1 MLQTLL
7 TVLIAQVTQ
16 IGKVYGFDH
25 ILSYVVAFLLIGVF
39 VLIFY
44 NRLYAFQR
52 QEVNA
57 SRRSQNARLALILK
71 AGKQRIWI
79 YDPVKRHYSYL
90 SDEGTYEEEYNPVEF
105 SQRFDRDDFEVMRQA
120 IFDVADEKCPSAV
133 VMVKSNAKDDD
144 EKCLHYEI
152 NVSVASRDQHGHTT
166 RLLGIERDITDKI
179 RKQEQVNN
187 LLMRYHTVFNSSLLD
202 MIYYDRNGVLQDINE
217 KACQGFGIADRDQV
231 VREGFLLQ
239 NNPFFCNVPL
249 EQLENTRT
257 SAIVD
262 FSQLTDEKYQAERFG
277 LRGKMYYDSTINPFR
292 NAQGEL
298 EGVYMCGRDITEM
311 VESVHRQQEGAER
324 LHRSVKNVQEY
335 ITNINFALRV
345 SGVRFVSY
353 HPQSYTLEVSD
364 NINQP
369 QLRLSQLRC
378 IRLATF
384 RFRRNVSSMLNRMDH
399 LTRYTIN
406 ETIETEFRD
415 KKGRQV
421 WLMFNMVPITDKNGN
436 VERYFGVMRNMTDMV
451 ETERRLAIETK
462 KAQET
467 ELLKQSFLTNM
478 SYEIRTPLNNV
489 VGFAELFESEHD
501 ESDEQF
507 FVEEIKKSSSTLLL
521 LINDI
526 LFLSRLDANMIEYT
540 KSDVDFAMVFESHC
554 QMGWSSLSPA
564 VRTVVD
570 NPYERL
576 VVDIDEANL
585 GKVIEKLCLIS
596 SYFTK
601 EGTISARCEYRRGE
615 LTISIEDTGRGVD
628 AQTLPHVFD
637 RFVRNQNEE
646 LCGTGLDLPI
656 VQSIVHQMGGTIDI
670 ESELG
675 KGTTVWVSIPCE
687 AKVLEKRRVNQN
699 MES

>member
-1 MLQTLL
+1 MLHSLL
-7 TVLIAQVTQ
+7 AVLIAQVTQ
-16 IGKVYGFDH
+16 IGKVYDFDH
-25 ILSYVVAFLLIGVF
+25 TLAYVVAFLLIGVF

-44 NRLYAFQR
+44 NRLYVFQR

-105 SQRFDRDDFEVMRQA
+105 SQRFDRDDFELMRQA
-120 IFDVADEKCPSAV
+120 IFDVADEKRSSAV
-133 VMVKSNAKDDD
+133 VTVKSNAEDD
-144 EKCLHYEI
+144 EARLYYEI
-152 NVSVASRDQHGHTT
+152 NVSVASRDQHGHPT

-179 RKQEQVNN
+179 RKQEQVNK

-202 MIYYDRNGVLQDINE
+202 MIYYDKNGVLQDINE
-217 KACQGFGIADRDQV
+217 KACQAFGVADRDQIIS
-231 VREGFLLQ
+231 EGFLLQ
-239 NNPFFCNVPL
+239 NNPFFSGIEL
-249 EQLENTRT
+249 EQMENTRT
-257 SAIVD
+257 SSIVD
-262 FSQLTDEKYQAERFG
+262 FGQFTDEIYQTERFG
-277 LRGKMYYDSTINPFR
+277 LKGKMYYDSTINPFR

-311 VESVHRQQEGAER
+311 VESVHRQREGALR
-324 LHRSVKNVQEY
+324 LQQATKNVQNY
-335 ITNINFALRV
+335 ISNINYALRV

-364 NINQP
+364 NINET

-384 RFRRNVSSMLNRMDH
+384 RFRRNVSSMLNRMDR
-399 LTRYTIN
+399 LSKYTIA

-421 WLMFNMVPITDKNGN
+421 WLMFNMVPIIDKEGN
-436 VERYFGVMRNMTDMV
+436 VERYFGVMRDMTDMV
-451 ETERRLAIETK
+451 ETERRLAVETK

-489 VGFAELFESEHD
+489 VGFAELFESEH
-501 ESDEQF
+501 EEADEQL
-507 FVEEIKKSSSTLLL
+507 FVEEIKKSSNTLLL

-526 LFLSRLDANMIEYT
+526 LFLSRLDANMIEYN
-540 KSDVDFAMVFESHC
+540 KADVDFAMVFESHC
-554 QMGWSSLSPA
+554 QMGWSSMSPA

-585 GKVIEKLCLIS
+585 GKVIEKLCQLS
-596 SYFTK
+596 AYFTR
-601 EGTISARCEYRRGE
+601 EGTVSARCEYRRGE
-615 LTISIEDTGRGVD
+615 LTISIEDTGIGID

-637 RFVRNQNEE
+637 RFVRDQREE

-656 VQSIVHQMGGTIDI
+656 VQSLVQQMGGSIEM

-687 AKVLEKRRVNQN
+687 AKAIAKRRVTQN

>member
-1 MLQTLL
+1 MLHSLL
-7 TVLIAQVTQ
+7 AVLIAQVTQ
-16 IGKVYGFDH
+16 IGKVYDFDH
-25 ILSYVVAFLLIGVF
+25 TLAYVVAFLLIGVF

-44 NRLYAFQR
+44 NRLYVFQR

-105 SQRFDRDDFEVMRQA
+105 AQRFDRDDFELMRQA
-120 IFDVADEKCPSAV
+120 IFDVADEKRSSAV
-133 VMVKSNAKDDD
+133 VTVKSNAEDD
-144 EKCLHYEI
+144 EARLYYEI
-152 NVSVASRDQHGHTT
+152 NVSVASRDQHGHPT

-179 RKQEQVNN
+179 RKQEQVNK

-202 MIYYDRNGVLQDINE
+202 MIYYDKNGVLQDINE
-217 KACQGFGIADRDQV
+217 KACQAFGVADRDQIIS
-231 VREGFLLQ
+231 EGFLLQ
-239 NNPFFCNVPL
+239 NNPFFSGIEL
-249 EQLENTRT
+249 EQMENTRT
-257 SAIVD
+257 SSIVD
-262 FSQLTDEKYQAERFG
+262 FGQLTDEIYQTERFG
-277 LRGKMYYDSTINPFR
+277 LKDKMYYDSTINPFR

-311 VESVHRQQEGAER
+311 VESVHRQREGALR
-324 LHRSVKNVQEY
+324 LQQATKNVQNY
-335 ITNINFALRV
+335 ISNINYALRV

-353 HPQSYTLEVSD
+353 HPKSYTLEVSD
-364 NINQP
+364 NINET

-384 RFRRNVSSMLNRMDH
+384 RFRRNVSSMLNRMDR
-399 LTRYTIN
+399 LSKYTIA

-421 WLMFNMVPITDKNGN
+421 WLMFNMVPIIDKEGN
-436 VERYFGVMRNMTDMV
+436 VERYFGVMRDMTDMV
-451 ETERRLAIETK
+451 ETERRLAVETK

-489 VGFAELFESEHD
+489 VGFAELFESEH
-501 ESDEQF
+501 EEADEQL
-507 FVEEIKKSSSTLLL
+507 FVEEIKKSSNTLLL

-526 LFLSRLDANMIEYT
+526 LFLSRLDANMIEYN
-540 KSDVDFAMVFESHC
+540 KADVDFAIVFESHC
-554 QMGWSSLSPA
+554 QMGWSSMSPA

-585 GKVIEKLCLIS
+585 GKVIEKLCQLS
-596 SYFTK
+596 AYFTR
-601 EGTISARCEYRRGE
+601 EGTVSARCEYRRGE
-615 LTISIEDTGRGVD
+615 LTISIEDTGIGID

-637 RFVRNQNEE
+637 RFVRDQREE

-656 VQSIVHQMGGTIDI
+656 VQSLVQQMGGSIEM

-687 AKVLEKRRVNQN
+687 AKVIAKRRVTQN

>member
-1 MLQTLL
+1 MLHSLL
-7 TVLIAQVTQ
+7 AVLIAQVTQ
-16 IGKVYGFDH
+16 IGKVYDFDH
-25 ILSYVVAFLLIGVF
+25 TLAYVVAFLLIGVF

-44 NRLYAFQR
+44 NRLYVFQR

-71 AGKQRIWI
+71 AGKQRIWV

-90 SDEGTYEEEYNPVEF
+90 SDEGTYEETYNPVEF
-105 SQRFDRDDFEVMRQA
+105 AQRFDRDDFEMMRQA
-120 IFDVADEKCPSAV
+120 IFDVADEKRSSAV
-133 VMVKSNAKDDD
+133 VTVKSNAKDV
-144 EKCLHYEI
+144 EERLYYEI
-152 NVSVASRDQHGHTT
+152 NVSVASRDQRGHTT

-179 RKQEQVNN
+179 RKQEQVNK

-202 MIYYDRNGVLQDINE
+202 MIYYDKNGVLQDINE
-217 KACQGFGIADRDQV
+217 KACQVFGIADRDQLLS
-231 VREGFLLQ
+231 EGFLLQ

-249 EQLENTRT
+249 EQLENTRA

-262 FSQLTDEKYQAERFG
+262 FSQLTDEKYQTERFG
-277 LRGKMYYDSTINPFR
+277 LKGKMYYDSTINPLR

-298 EGVYMCGRDITEM
+298 EGVYMCGRDMTEM
-311 VESVHRQQEGAER
+311 VESVHRQQEGAEQLR
-324 LHRSVKNVQEY
+324 RSIKNVQKY

-364 NINQP
+364 NINEM

-399 LTRYTIN
+399 LTRYNIN

-421 WLMFNMVPITDKNGN
+421 WLMFNMVPIIDKNGN
-436 VERYFGVMRNMTDMV
+436 VERYFGVMRDMTDMV
-451 ETERRLAIETK
+451 ETEHRLAIETK

-501 ESDEQF
+501 EADEQF

-540 KSDVDFAMVFESHC
+540 KADVDFAMVFESHC

-576 VVDIDEANL
+576 VVNIDESNL
-585 GKVIEKLCLIS
+585 GKVIEKLCLLS
-596 SYFTK
+596 AYFTK
-601 EGTISARCEYRRGE
+601 EGTVSARCEYRRGE
-615 LTISIEDTGRGVD
+615 LTISIEDTGKGID
-628 AQTLPHVFD
+628 AQTLPRVFD
-637 RFVRNQNEE
+637 RFVRNLQEE

-656 VQSIVHQMGGTIDI
+656 VQSLVQQMGGTIDV
-670 ESELG
+670 ESEQG

-687 AKVLEKRRVNQN
+687 AKVIEKRRVNQN

>member
-1 MLQTLL
+1 MLHSLL
-7 TVLIAQVTQ
+7 AVLIAQVTQ
-16 IGKVYGFDH
+16 IGKVYDFDH
-25 ILSYVVAFLLIGVF
+25 TLAYVVAFLLIGVF

-44 NRLYAFQR
+44 NRLYVFQR

-79 YDPVKRHYSYL
+79 YTPAKRHYSYL

-105 SQRFDRDDFEVMRQA
+105 SQRFDRDDFELMRQA
-120 IFDVADEKCPSAV
+120 IFDVADEKRSSAV
-133 VMVKSNAKDDD
+133 VTVKSNAEDD
-144 EKCLHYEI
+144 EARLYYEI
-152 NVSVASRDQHGHTT
+152 NVSVASRDQHGHPT

-179 RKQEQVNN
+179 RKQEQVNK

-202 MIYYDRNGVLQDINE
+202 MIYYDKNGVLQDINE
-217 KACQGFGIADRDQV
+217 KACQAFGVADRDQIIS
-231 VREGFLLQ
+231 EGFLLQ
-239 NNPFFCNVPL
+239 NNPFFSGIEL
-249 EQLENTRT
+249 EQMENTRT
-257 SAIVD
+257 SSIVD
-262 FSQLTDEKYQAERFG
+262 FGQFTDEIYQTERFG
-277 LRGKMYYDSTINPFR
+277 LKGKMYYDSTINPFR

-311 VESVHRQQEGAER
+311 VESVHRQREGALR
-324 LHRSVKNVQEY
+324 LQQATKNVQNY
-335 ITNINFALRV
+335 ISNINYALRV

-364 NINQP
+364 NINET

-384 RFRRNVSSMLNRMDH
+384 RFRRNVSSMLNRMDR
-399 LTRYTIN
+399 LSKYTIA

-421 WLMFNMVPITDKNGN
+421 WLMFNMVPIIDKEGN
-436 VERYFGVMRNMTDMV
+436 VERYFGVMRDMTDMV
-451 ETERRLAIETK
+451 ETERRLAVETK

-489 VGFAELFESEHD
+489 VGFAELFESEH
-501 ESDEQF
+501 EEADEQL
-507 FVEEIKKSSSTLLL
+507 FVEEIKKSSNTLLL

-526 LFLSRLDANMIEYT
+526 LFLSRLDANMIEYN
-540 KSDVDFAMVFESHC
+540 KADVDFAMVFESHC
-554 QMGWSSLSPA
+554 QMGWSSMSPA

-585 GKVIEKLCLIS
+585 GKVIEKLCQLS
-596 SYFTK
+596 AYFTR
-601 EGTISARCEYRRGE
+601 EGTVSARCEYRRGE
-615 LTISIEDTGRGVD
+615 LTISIEDTGIGID

-637 RFVRNQNEE
+637 RFVRDQREE

-656 VQSIVHQMGGTIDI
+656 VQSLVQQMGGSIEM

-687 AKVLEKRRVNQN
+687 AKVIAKRRVTQN

>member
-1 MLQTLL
+1 MLHSLL
-7 TVLIAQVTQ
+7 AVLIAQVTQ
-16 IGKVYGFDH
+16 IGKVYDFDH
-25 ILSYVVAFLLIGVF
+25 TLAYVVAFLLIGVF

-44 NRLYAFQR
+44 NRLYVFQR

-105 SQRFDRDDFEVMRQA
+105 SQRFDRDDFELMRQA
-120 IFDVADEKCPSAV
+120 IFDVADEKRSSAV
-133 VMVKSNAKDDD
+133 VTVKSNAEDD
-144 EKCLHYEI
+144 EARLYYEI
-152 NVSVASRDQHGHTT
+152 NVSVASRDQNGHPT

-179 RKQEQVNN
+179 RKQEQVNK

-202 MIYYDRNGVLQDINE
+202 MIYYDKNGVLQDINE
-217 KACQGFGIADRDQV
+217 KACQAFGVADRDQIIS
-231 VREGFLLQ
+231 EGFLLQ
-239 NNPFFCNVPL
+239 NNPFFSGIEL
-249 EQLENTRT
+249 EQMENTRT
-257 SAIVD
+257 SSIVD
-262 FSQLTDEKYQAERFG
+262 FGQFTDEIYQTERFG
-277 LRGKMYYDSTINPFR
+277 LKDKMYYDSTINPFR

-311 VESVHRQQEGAER
+311 VESVHRQREGALR
-324 LHRSVKNVQEY
+324 LQQATKNVQNY
-335 ITNINFALRV
+335 ISNINYALRV

-364 NINQP
+364 NINET

-384 RFRRNVSSMLNRMDH
+384 RFRRNVSSMLNRMDR
-399 LTRYTIN
+399 LSKYTIA

-421 WLMFNMVPITDKNGN
+421 WLMFNMVPIIDKEGN
-436 VERYFGVMRNMTDMV
+436 VERYFGVMRDMTDMV
-451 ETERRLAIETK
+451 ETERRLAVETK

-489 VGFAELFESEHD
+489 VGFAELFESEH
-501 ESDEQF
+501 EEADEQL
-507 FVEEIKKSSSTLLL
+507 FVEEIKKSSNTLLL

-526 LFLSRLDANMIEYT
+526 LFLSRLDANMIEYN
-540 KSDVDFAMVFESHC
+540 KADVDFAMVFESHC
-554 QMGWSSLSPA
+554 QMGWSSMSPA

-585 GKVIEKLCLIS
+585 GKVIEKLCQLS
-596 SYFTK
+596 AYFTR
-601 EGTISARCEYRRGE
+601 EGTVSARCEYRRGE
-615 LTISIEDTGRGVD
+615 LTISIEDTGIGID

-637 RFVRNQNEE
+637 RFVRDQREE

-656 VQSIVHQMGGTIDI
+656 VQSLVQQMGGSIEM

-687 AKVLEKRRVNQN
+687 AKVIAKRRVTQN

>member
-1 MLQTLL
+1 MLHSLL
-7 TVLIAQVTQ
+7 AVLIAQVTQ
-16 IGKVYGFDH
+16 IGKVYDFDH
-25 ILSYVVAFLLIGVF
+25 TLAYVVAFLLIGVF

-44 NRLYAFQR
+44 NRLYVFQR

-105 SQRFDRDDFEVMRQA
+105 SQRFDRDDFELMRQA
-120 IFDVADEKCPSAV
+120 IFDVADEKRSSAV
-133 VMVKSNAKDDD
+133 VTVKSNAEDD
-144 EKCLHYEI
+144 EARLYYEI
-152 NVSVASRDQHGHTT
+152 NVSVASRDQHGHPT

-179 RKQEQVNN
+179 RKQEQVNK

-202 MIYYDRNGVLQDINE
+202 MIYYDKNGVLQDINE
-217 KACQGFGIADRDQV
+217 KACQAFGVADRDQIIS
-231 VREGFLLQ
+231 EGFLLQ
-239 NNPFFCNVPL
+239 NNPFFSGIEL
-249 EQLENTRT
+249 EQMENTRT
-257 SAIVD
+257 SSIVD
-262 FSQLTDEKYQAERFG
+262 FGQFTDEIYQTERFG
-277 LRGKMYYDSTINPFR
+277 LKDKMYYDSTINPFR

-311 VESVHRQQEGAER
+311 VESVHRQREGALR
-324 LHRSVKNVQEY
+324 LQQATKNVQNY
-335 ITNINFALRV
+335 ISNINYALRV

-364 NINQP
+364 NINET

-399 LTRYTIN
+399 LSKYTIA

-421 WLMFNMVPITDKNGN
+421 WLMFNMVPIIDKEGN
-436 VERYFGVMRNMTDMV
+436 VERYFGVMRDMTDMV
-451 ETERRLAIETK
+451 ETERRLAVETK

-489 VGFAELFESEHD
+489 VGFAELFESEH
-501 ESDEQF
+501 EEADEQL
-507 FVEEIKKSSSTLLL
+507 FVEEIKKSSNTLLL

-526 LFLSRLDANMIEYT
+526 LFLSRLDANMIEYN
-540 KSDVDFAMVFESHC
+540 KADVDFAMVFESHC
-554 QMGWSSLSPA
+554 QMGWSSMSPA

-585 GKVIEKLCLIS
+585 GKVIEKLCQLS
-596 SYFTK
+596 AYFTR
-601 EGTISARCEYRRGE
+601 EGTVSARCEYRRGE
-615 LTISIEDTGRGVD
+615 LTISIEDTGIGID

-637 RFVRNQNEE
+637 RFVRDQREE

-656 VQSIVHQMGGTIDI
+656 VQSLVQQMGGSIEM

-687 AKVLEKRRVNQN
+687 AKVIAKRRVTQN

>member
-1 MLQTLL
+1 MLHSLL
-7 TVLIAQVTQ
+7 AVLIAQVTQ
-16 IGKVYGFDH
+16 IGKVYDFDH
-25 ILSYVVAFLLIGVF
+25 TLAYVVAFLLIGVF

-44 NRLYAFQR
+44 NRLYVFQR

-105 SQRFDRDDFEVMRQA
+105 SQRFDRDDFELMRQA
-120 IFDVADEKCPSAV
+120 IFDVADEKRSSAV
-133 VMVKSNAKDDD
+133 VTVKSNAEDD
-144 EKCLHYEI
+144 EARLYYEI
-152 NVSVASRDQHGHTT
+152 NVSVASRDQNGHPT

-179 RKQEQVNN
+179 RKQEQVNK

-202 MIYYDRNGVLQDINE
+202 MIYYDKNGVLQDINE
-217 KACQGFGIADRDQV
+217 KACQAFGVADRDQIIS
-231 VREGFLLQ
+231 EGFLLQ
-239 NNPFFCNVPL
+239 NNPFFSGIEL
-249 EQLENTRT
+249 EQMENTRT
-257 SAIVD
+257 SSIVD
-262 FSQLTDEKYQAERFG
+262 FGQFTDEIYQTERFG
-277 LRGKMYYDSTINPFR
+277 LKDKMYYDSTINPFR

-311 VESVHRQQEGAER
+311 VESVHRQREGALR
-324 LHRSVKNVQEY
+324 LQQATKNVQNY
-335 ITNINFALRV
+335 ISNINYALRV

-364 NINQP
+364 NINET

-384 RFRRNVSSMLNRMDH
+384 RFRRNVSSMLNRMDR
-399 LTRYTIN
+399 LSKYTIA

-421 WLMFNMVPITDKNGN
+421 WLMFNMVPIIDKEGN
-436 VERYFGVMRNMTDMV
+436 VERYFGVMRDMTDMV
-451 ETERRLAIETK
+451 ETERRLAVETK

-489 VGFAELFESEHD
+489 VGFAELFESEH
-501 ESDEQF
+501 EEADEQF
-507 FVEEIKKSSSTLLL
+507 FVEEIKKSSNTLLL

-526 LFLSRLDANMIEYT
+526 LFLSRLDANMIEYN
-540 KSDVDFAMVFESHC
+540 KADVDFAMVFESHC
-554 QMGWSSLSPA
+554 QMGWSSMSPA

-585 GKVIEKLCLIS
+585 GKVIEKLCQLS
-596 SYFTK
+596 AYFTR
-601 EGTISARCEYRRGE
+601 EGTVSARCEYRRGE
-615 LTISIEDTGRGVD
+615 LTISIEDTGIGID

-637 RFVRNQNEE
+637 RFVRDQREE

-656 VQSIVHQMGGTIDI
+656 VQSLVQQMGGSIEM

-687 AKVLEKRRVNQN
+687 AKVIAKRRVTQN

>member
-1 MLQTLL
+1 MLHSLL
-7 TVLIAQVTQ
+7 AVLIAQVTQ
-16 IGKVYGFDH
+16 IGKVYDFDH
-25 ILSYVVAFLLIGVF
+25 TLAYVVAFLLIGVF

-44 NRLYAFQR
+44 NRLYVFQR

-79 YDPVKRHYSYL
+79 YTPAKRHYSYL

-105 SQRFDRDDFEVMRQA
+105 AQRFDRDDFELMRQA
-120 IFDVADEKCPSAV
+120 IFDVADEKRSSAV
-133 VMVKSNAKDDD
+133 VTVKSNAEDD
-144 EKCLHYEI
+144 EARLYYEI
-152 NVSVASRDQHGHTT
+152 NVSVASRDQHGHPT

-179 RKQEQVNN
+179 RKQEQVNK

-202 MIYYDRNGVLQDINE
+202 MVYYDKNGVLQDINE
-217 KACQGFGIADRDQV
+217 KACQAFGVADRDQV
-231 VREGFLLQ
+231 ISEGFLLQ
-239 NNPFFCNVPL
+239 NNPFFSGIEL
-249 EQLENTRT
+249 EQMENTRT
-257 SAIVD
+257 SSIVD
-262 FSQLTDEKYQAERFG
+262 FCQFTDEIYQTERFG
-277 LRGKMYYDSTINPFR
+277 LKGKMYYDSTINPFR

-311 VESVHRQQEGAER
+311 VESVHRQREGALR
-324 LHRSVKNVQEY
+324 LQQATKNVQNY
-335 ITNINFALRV
+335 ISNINYALRV

-353 HPQSYTLEVSD
+353 HPKSYTLEVSD
-364 NINQP
+364 NINET

-384 RFRRNVSSMLNRMDH
+384 RFRRNVSSMLNRMDR
-399 LTRYTIN
+399 LSKYTIA

-421 WLMFNMVPITDKNGN
+421 WLMFNMVPIIDKEGN
-436 VERYFGVMRNMTDMV
+436 VERYFGVMRDMTDMV
-451 ETERRLAIETK
+451 ETERRLAVETK

-489 VGFAELFESEHD
+489 VGFAELFESEH
-501 ESDEQF
+501 EEADEQL
-507 FVEEIKKSSSTLLL
+507 FVEEIKKSSNTLLL

-526 LFLSRLDANMIEYT
+526 LFLSRLDANMIEYN
-540 KSDVDFAMVFESHC
+540 KADVDFAMVFESHC
-554 QMGWSSLSPA
+554 QMGWSSMSPA

-585 GKVIEKLCLIS
+585 GKVIEKLCQLS
-596 SYFTK
+596 AYFTR
-601 EGTISARCEYRRGE
+601 EGTVSARCEYRRGE
-615 LTISIEDTGRGVD
+615 LTISIEDTGIGID

-637 RFVRNQNEE
+637 RFVRDQREE

-656 VQSIVHQMGGTIDI
+656 VQSLVQQMGGSIEM

-687 AKVLEKRRVNQN
+687 AKVIAKRRVTQN

>member
-1 MLQTLL
+1 MLHSLL
-7 TVLIAQVTQ
+7 AVLIAQVTQ
-16 IGKVYGFDH
+16 IGKVYDFDH
-25 ILSYVVAFLLIGVF
+25 TLAYVVAFLLIGVF

-44 NRLYAFQR
+44 NRLYVFQR

-105 SQRFDRDDFEVMRQA
+105 SQRFDRDDFELMRQA
-120 IFDVADEKCPSAV
+120 IFDVADEKRSSAV
-133 VMVKSNAKDDD
+133 VTVKSNAEDD
-144 EKCLHYEI
+144 EARLYYEI
-152 NVSVASRDQHGHTT
+152 NVSVASRDQNGHPT
-166 RLLGIERDITDKI
+166 RLLGLERDITDKI
-179 RKQEQVNN
+179 RKQEQVNK

-202 MIYYDRNGVLQDINE
+202 MIYYDKNGVLQDINE
-217 KACQGFGIADRDQV
+217 KACQAFGVADRDQIIS
-231 VREGFLLQ
+231 EGFLLQ
-239 NNPFFCNVPL
+239 NNPFFSGIEL
-249 EQLENTRT
+249 EQMENTRT
-257 SAIVD
+257 SSIVD
-262 FSQLTDEKYQAERFG
+262 FGQFTDEIYQTERFG
-277 LRGKMYYDSTINPFR
+277 LKDKMYYDSTINPFR

-311 VESVHRQQEGAER
+311 VESVHRQREGALR
-324 LHRSVKNVQEY
+324 LQQATKNVQNY
-335 ITNINFALRV
+335 ISNINYALRV

-364 NINQP
+364 NINET

-384 RFRRNVSSMLNRMDH
+384 RFRRNVSSMLNRMDR
-399 LTRYTIN
+399 LSKYTIA

-421 WLMFNMVPITDKNGN
+421 WLMFNMVPIIDKEGN
-436 VERYFGVMRNMTDMV
+436 VERYFGVMRDMTDMV
-451 ETERRLAIETK
+451 ETERRLAVETK

-489 VGFAELFESEHD
+489 VGFAELFESEH
-501 ESDEQF
+501 EEADEQL
-507 FVEEIKKSSSTLLL
+507 FVEEIKKSSNTLLL

-526 LFLSRLDANMIEYT
+526 LFLSRLDANMIEYN
-540 KSDVDFAMVFESHC
+540 KADVDFAMVFESHC
-554 QMGWSSLSPA
+554 QMGWSSMSPA
-564 VRTVVD
+564 VRTMVD

-585 GKVIEKLCLIS
+585 GKVIEKLCLLS
-596 SYFTK
+596 AYFTK
-601 EGTISARCEYRRGE
+601 EGTVSARCEYRRGE
-615 LTISIEDTGRGVD
+615 LTISIEDTGIGID

-637 RFVRNQNEE
+637 RFVRDQREE

-656 VQSIVHQMGGTIDI
+656 VQSLVQQMGGSIEM

-687 AKVLEKRRVNQN
+687 AKVIAKRRVTQN

>member
-1 MLQTLL
+1 MLHGLL
-7 TVLIAQVTQ
+7 AVLIAQVTQ
-16 IGKVYGFDH
+16 IGKVYDFDH
-25 ILSYVVAFLLIGVF
+25 TLAYVVAFLLIGVF

-44 NRLYAFQR
+44 NRLYVFQR

-105 SQRFDRDDFEVMRQA
+105 SQRFDRDDFELMRQA
-120 IFDVADEKCPSAV
+120 IFDVADEKRSSAV
-133 VMVKSNAKDDD
+133 VTVKSNAEDD
-144 EKCLHYEI
+144 EARLYYEI
-152 NVSVASRDQHGHTT
+152 NVSVASRDQHGHPT

-179 RKQEQVNN
+179 RKQEQVNK

-202 MIYYDRNGVLQDINE
+202 MIYYDKNGVLQDINE
-217 KACQGFGIADRDQV
+217 KACQAFGVADRDQIIS
-231 VREGFLLQ
+231 EGFLLQ
-239 NNPFFCNVPL
+239 NNPFFSGIEL
-249 EQLENTRT
+249 EQMENTRT
-257 SAIVD
+257 SSIVD
-262 FSQLTDEKYQAERFG
+262 FGQFTDEIYQTERFG
-277 LRGKMYYDSTINPFR
+277 LKDKMYYDSTINPFR

-311 VESVHRQQEGAER
+311 VESVHRQREGALR
-324 LHRSVKNVQEY
+324 LQQATKNVQNY
-335 ITNINFALRV
+335 ISNINYALRV

-364 NINQP
+364 NINET

-384 RFRRNVSSMLNRMDH
+384 RFRRNVSSMLNRMDR
-399 LTRYTIN
+399 LSKYTIA

-421 WLMFNMVPITDKNGN
+421 WLMFNMVPIIDKEGN
-436 VERYFGVMRNMTDMV
+436 VERYFGVMRDMTDMV
-451 ETERRLAIETK
+451 ETERRLAVETK

-489 VGFAELFESEHD
+489 VGFAELFESEH
-501 ESDEQF
+501 EEADEQL
-507 FVEEIKKSSSTLLL
+507 FVEEIKKSSNTLLL

-526 LFLSRLDANMIEYT
+526 LFLSRLDANMIEYN
-540 KSDVDFAMVFESHC
+540 KADVDFAMVFESHC
-554 QMGWSSLSPA
+554 QMGWSSMSPA

-585 GKVIEKLCLIS
+585 GKVIEKLCQLS
-596 SYFTK
+596 AYFTR
-601 EGTISARCEYRRGE
+601 EGTVSARCEYRRGE
-615 LTISIEDTGRGVD
+615 LTISIEDTGIGID

-637 RFVRNQNEE
+637 RFVRDQREE

-656 VQSIVHQMGGTIDI
+656 VQSLVQQMGGSIEM

-687 AKVLEKRRVNQN
+687 AKVIAKRRVTQN

>member
-1 MLQTLL
+1 MLHSLL
-7 TVLIAQVTQ
+7 AVLIAQVTQ
-16 IGKVYGFDH
+16 IGKVYDFDH
-25 ILSYVVAFLLIGVF
+25 TLAYVVAFLLIGVF

-44 NRLYAFQR
+44 NRLYVFQR

-105 SQRFDRDDFEVMRQA
+105 AQRFDRDDFELMRQA
-120 IFDVADEKCPSAV
+120 IFDVADEKRSSAV
-133 VMVKSNAKDDD
+133 VTVKSNAEDD
-144 EKCLHYEI
+144 EARLYYEI
-152 NVSVASRDQHGHTT
+152 NVSVASRDQHGHPT

-179 RKQEQVNN
+179 RKQEQVNK

-202 MIYYDRNGVLQDINE
+202 MIYYDKNGVLQDINE
-217 KACQGFGIADRDQV
+217 KACQAFGVADRDQIIS
-231 VREGFLLQ
+231 EGFLLQ
-239 NNPFFCNVPL
+239 NNPFFSGIEL
-249 EQLENTRT
+249 EQMENTRT
-257 SAIVD
+257 SSIVD
-262 FSQLTDEKYQAERFG
+262 FGQFTDEIYQTERFG
-277 LRGKMYYDSTINPFR
+277 LKGKMYYDSTINPFR

-311 VESVHRQQEGAER
+311 VESVHRQREGALR
-324 LHRSVKNVQEY
+324 LQQATKNVQNY
-335 ITNINFALRV
+335 ISNINYALRV

-353 HPQSYTLEVSD
+353 HPKSYTLEVSD
-364 NINQP
+364 NINET

-384 RFRRNVSSMLNRMDH
+384 RFRRNVSSMLNRMDR
-399 LTRYTIN
+399 LSKYTIA

-421 WLMFNMVPITDKNGN
+421 WLMFNMVPIIDKEGN
-436 VERYFGVMRNMTDMV
+436 VERYFGVMRDMTDMV
-451 ETERRLAIETK
+451 ETERRLAVETK

-489 VGFAELFESEHD
+489 VGFAELFESEH
-501 ESDEQF
+501 EEADEQL
-507 FVEEIKKSSSTLLL
+507 FVEEIKKSSNTLLL

-526 LFLSRLDANMIEYT
+526 LFLSRLDANMIEYN
-540 KSDVDFAMVFESHC
+540 KADVDFAMVFESHC
-554 QMGWSSLSPA
+554 QMGWSSMSPA

-585 GKVIEKLCLIS
+585 GKVIEKLCQLS
-596 SYFTK
+596 AYFTR
-601 EGTISARCEYRRGE
+601 EGTVSARCEYRRGE
-615 LTISIEDTGRGVD
+615 LTISIEDTGIGID

-637 RFVRNQNEE
+637 RFVRDQREE

-656 VQSIVHQMGGTIDI
+656 VQSLVQQMGGSIEM

-687 AKVLEKRRVNQN
+687 AKVIAKRRVTQN

>member
-1 MLQTLL
+1 MLHSLL
-7 TVLIAQVTQ
+7 AVLIAQVTQ
-16 IGKVYGFDH
+16 IGKVYDFDH
-25 ILSYVVAFLLIGVF
+25 TLAYVVAFLLIGVF

-44 NRLYAFQR
+44 NRLYVFQR

-105 SQRFDRDDFEVMRQA
+105 SQRFDRDDFELMRQA
-120 IFDVADEKCPSAV
+120 IFDVADEKRSSAV
-133 VMVKSNAKDDD
+133 VTVKSNAEDD
-144 EKCLHYEI
+144 EARLYYEI
-152 NVSVASRDQHGHTT
+152 NVSVASRDQHGHPT

-179 RKQEQVNN
+179 RKQEQVNK

-202 MIYYDRNGVLQDINE
+202 MIYYDKNGVLQDINE
-217 KACQGFGIADRDQV
+217 KACQAFGVADRDQIIS
-231 VREGFLLQ
+231 EGFLLQ
-239 NNPFFCNVPL
+239 NNPFFSGIEL
-249 EQLENTRT
+249 EQMENTRT
-257 SAIVD
+257 SSIVD
-262 FSQLTDEKYQAERFG
+262 FGQFTDEIYQTERFG
-277 LRGKMYYDSTINPFR
+277 LKGKMYYDSTINPFR

-311 VESVHRQQEGAER
+311 VESVHRQREGALR
-324 LHRSVKNVQEY
+324 LQQATKNVQNY
-335 ITNINFALRV
+335 ISNINYALRV

-353 HPQSYTLEVSD
+353 HPKSYTLEVSD
-364 NINQP
+364 NINET

-384 RFRRNVSSMLNRMDH
+384 RFRRNVSSMLNRMDR
-399 LTRYTIN
+399 LSKYTIA

-421 WLMFNMVPITDKNGN
+421 WLMFNMVPIIDKEGN
-436 VERYFGVMRNMTDMV
+436 VERYFGVMRDMTDMV
-451 ETERRLAIETK
+451 ETERRLAVETK

-489 VGFAELFESEHD
+489 VGFAELFESEH
-501 ESDEQF
+501 EEADEQL
-507 FVEEIKKSSSTLLL
+507 FVEEIKKSSNTLLL

-526 LFLSRLDANMIEYT
+526 LFLSRLDANMIEYN
-540 KSDVDFAMVFESHC
+540 KADVDFAMVFESHC
-554 QMGWSSLSPA
+554 QMGWSSMSPA

-585 GKVIEKLCLIS
+585 GKVIEKLCQLS
-596 SYFTK
+596 AYFTR
-601 EGTISARCEYRRGE
+601 EGTVSARCEYRRGE
-615 LTISIEDTGRGVD
+615 LTISIEDTGIGID

-637 RFVRNQNEE
+637 RFVRDQREE

-656 VQSIVHQMGGTIDI
+656 VQSLVQQMGGSIEM

-687 AKVLEKRRVNQN
+687 AKVIAKRRVTQN